1 MPDLRAPFPAVS
13 AAFFLNGA
21 LFGVW
26 ASRIPAFVERLALEP
41 DTLGLL
47 LLMLAG
53 GAIASFPFA
62 GTLTDRL
69 GAWRLTR
76 WLAGIYLVGLVL
88 LAFAP
93 NVWTLAL
100 FLGIFGVGHGGMDVA
115 MNAWAAEVE
124 RALARSVMSI
134 FHGMF
139 SLGAGAGALSGFVA
153 GLAGLGVP
161 AHFLAAAACLS
172 VAMFFMTSRPWAGQG
187 STPHQGAVFALPK
200 KALLAVGLVA
210 FATCVGEGA
219 MADWSAVYL
228 DTVLGATPAQAALGY
243 AAFSVT
249 MVAMRLSGGIVIA
262 RLGPALAARLSG
274 CCALAGAIIVV
285 TAPVLAVALVGF
297 ALLGVGYAVIMP
309 LAFSRAAADPEVPP
323 GRAIASVATLSYGG
337 MLLGPPVLGFI
348 AHATSLPTALSLLG
362 VLACVT
368 IAFGSV
374 LSIDKS
380 PGLAYPRETGSL

>member
-1 MPDLRAPFPAVS
+1 MHKLRSPWAAVS
-13 AAFFLNGA
+13 AAFFFNGA

-26 ASRIPAFVERLALEP
+26 ASRIPAFVARLELEP

-76 WLAGIYLVGLVL
+76 WLAAWYALTLVL

-93 NVWTLAL
+93 SVWVLAL
-100 FLGIFGVGHGGMDVA
+100 LLFLFGIGHGGMDVA

-124 RALARSVMSI
+124 RALARPVMST
-134 FHGMF
+134 FHAMF
-139 SLGAGAGALSGFVA
+139 SLGAGIGALSGY
-153 GLAGLGVP
+153 
-161 AHFLAAAACLS
+161 LAALGDMS
-172 VAMFFMTSRPWAGQG
+172 VAMHFTLASVGLAVVTAWMTARPWAGRA
-187 STPHQGAVFALPK
+187 TPHSGAVFALPRK
-200 KALLAVGLVA
+200 SLLIVGLVA

-228 DTVLGATPAQAALGY
+228 DTVLETTKAQAALGY
-243 AAFSVT
+243 AVFSVA
-249 MVAMRLSGGIVIA
+249 MVAVRLSGSFLIA
-262 RLGPALAARLSG
+262 AIGPVLAARLSG
-274 CCALAGAIIVV
+274 ACALVGALVV
-285 TAPVLAVALVGF
+285 VAASGLAVALVGF

-323 GRAIASVATLSYGG
+323 GQAIASVATLSYGG
-337 MLLGPPVLGFI
+337 MLLGPPMIGFL
-348 AHATSLPTALSLLG
+348 AHLTDLPTAFLMLSA
-362 VLACVT
+362 LALVT
-368 IAFGSV
+368 IVFGSV
-374 LSIDKS
+374 LS
-380 PGLAYPRETGSL
+380 LRN